1 MSNPKVHQSKKG
13 VPSDEMVIT
22 MHPDS
27 ETMTRQNLPYIV
39 GVTNKTCGSRALSM
53 NMVVIPPGGKARP
66 HYHNGYETA
75 VYIVSGKVETRYGI
89 GLKQSVINKAGD
101 FLYIPANVPHQPV
114 NLSQTE
120 PVYALAARNDP
131 NEQESVVLFDIEK

>member
-39 GVTNKTCGSRALSM
+39 GVTNKTCGSWALSM
-53 NMVVIPPGGKARP
+53 NMG
-66 HYHNGYETA
+66 
-75 VYIVSGKVETRYGI
+75 
-89 GLKQSVINKAGD
+89 
-101 FLYIPANVPHQPV
+101 
-114 NLSQTE
+114 
-120 PVYALAARNDP
+120 
-131 NEQESVVLFDIEK
+131 